1 MLHLSFHLILRRL
14 PTTPIGLD
22 RSEIRCA
29 EFIQA
34 RLESVV
40 VRLARVS
47 GGEELPTLRLESVGR
62 LVMVRRTP
70 HERLELTED
79 ALLLALGFGLLLR
92 PIGTHAEPP
101 SCAAK

>member
-1 MLHLSFHLILRRL
+1 YPALKKAVDSSRQASQRRECVSCETTRSIWNKQMLHLSFHLILRRL

-47 GGEELPTLRLESVGR
+47 GGEELPTLRLESV
-62 LVMVRRTP
+62 
-70 HERLELTED
+70 
-79 ALLLALGFGLLLR
+79 
-92 PIGTHAEPP
+92 
-101 SCAAK
+101 C